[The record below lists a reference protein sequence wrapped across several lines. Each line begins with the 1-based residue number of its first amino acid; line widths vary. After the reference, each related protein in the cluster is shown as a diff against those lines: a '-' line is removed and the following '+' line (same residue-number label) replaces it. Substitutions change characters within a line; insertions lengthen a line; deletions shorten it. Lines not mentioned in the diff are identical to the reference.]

1 MAVRLAL
8 GAPRRR
14 LVRQLLVE
22 STLLSMVG
30 GVVGLLVALWA
41 VEGFRALLPSDLARF
56 TEIRMGIPVFS
67 FALSLA
73 TTTGVVFGIA
83 PALAATRAPIE
94 QSMREGSSGAGTGR
108 ERLGLR
114 NALVIAEMA
123 ISLVLLVGA
132 GLLLKSFWRVSNV
145 DAGVASGGVVAFDVS
160 LPAARYSKPEEI
172 SRFFERASDN
182 LRTLPGVSSVGGM
195 SWRLLTGGSATS
207 YRIAGREA
215 APPGKEAVADV
226 RIVTPD
232 LFRTLEVPVLAGRAF
247 TKDDGPGAPKRVI
260 VNQALARRQ
269 WPGEDPIGR
278 RLFMSWGDEIEAE
291 VIGVVGDVRLTSLEA
306 EARDTLYWPQ
316 AQLPNNFMTMMLR
329 TPRDPAGLAK
339 EIKEKIAALD
349 PVLPVAAIQTLD
361 DIKRGSLSAR
371 RFAALLLEVFSAVA
385 LMLAILG
392 NYGVLAYA
400 VSRRRR
406 EIGIRLALGAAAS
419 DVVTLVLR
427 QGMVAALAGVAIGVP
442 CALGLS
448 RLMAG
453 LLFEVSPADI
463 EVLIAVPAILASA
476 SLLACLIPAR
486 RAVRVDPTIA
496 LRSE

>member
-1 MAVRLAL
+1 
-8 GAPRRR
+8 
-14 LVRQLLVE
+14 
-22 STLLSMVG
+22 
-30 GVVGLLVALWA
+30 
-41 VEGFRALLPSDLARF
+41 
-56 TEIRMGIPVFS
+56 
-67 FALSLA
+67 
-73 TTTGVVFGIA
+73 
-83 PALAATRAPIE
+83 
-94 QSMREGSSGAGTGR
+94 
-108 ERLGLR
+108 
-114 NALVIAEMA
+114 MA

-371 RFAALLLEVFSAVA
+371 RFTALLLEVFSAVA